1 MMTKEDLVK
10 AIQEAILDIE
20 AAEVELRQ
28 AGPEWARAENEYR
41 KAKATA
47 FLVNCDAK
55 MTVKEKEMRVDQVCE
70 RQRQDAHIAEAA
82 RETAKES
89 LRARMAK
96 LNGYQ
101 TIASLEKAEM
111 QLIGGG
117 TRQQV

>member
-1 MMTKEDLVK
+1 MMTKEELVK
-10 AIQEAILDIE
+10 AIQDAILDIE
-20 AAEVELRQ
+20 AAETDLQ
-28 AGPEWARAENEYR
+28 MAGPEWADAENEYR

-47 FLVNCDAK
+47 FLTTEKAG
-55 MTVKEKEMRVDQVCE
+55 MTVKEKECRVDKACE
-70 RQRQDAHIAEAA
+70 SERVRAHIAEA
-82 RETAKES
+82 RKETAKEV

-117 TRQQV
+117 TRQ